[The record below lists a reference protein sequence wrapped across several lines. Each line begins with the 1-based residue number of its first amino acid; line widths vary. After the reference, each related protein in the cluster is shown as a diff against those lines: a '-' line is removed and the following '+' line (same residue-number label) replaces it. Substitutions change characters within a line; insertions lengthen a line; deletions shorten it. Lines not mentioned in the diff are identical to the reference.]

1 MNIFWYFYSIFISFF
16 VSSIY
21 NFKWTNGKKA
31 RPITLSF
38 YELIIG
44 SFLGLIL
51 SYFSDNINIESF
63 NISGMDLLWLLILG
77 LVGTSFAFNLSIKV
91 MKYLSPFTVMMVLI
105 SNQFMV
111 FSIFIIWKEKSFLS
125 TSFYLG
131 FLIVMGSIFL
141 SALYKK
147 FRMNNN

>member
-1 MNIFWYFYSIFISFF
+1 M
-16 VSSIY
+16 V
-21 NFKWTNGKKA
+21 KKA

-38 YELIIG
+38 YELTIG

-63 NISGMDLLWLLILG
+63 KISGMDLLWLLILG

-91 MKYLSPFTVMMVLI
+91 MKYLSPFTVMMVINLEPI
-105 SNQFMV
+105 YGVLLSLV
-111 FSIFIIWKEKSFLS
+111 IWKEKSFLS